1 MDAPNQNAQVT
12 SAGHFS
18 SLLKHW
24 RKVRRLTQIDLAV
37 DANVSAKH
45 LCFIETGRSQPS
57 RQMVLRLAE
66 RLEVPLRERN
76 ALLHAAG
83 YASLFPERPLADPAF
98 GLVRGALEMIL
109 DGHRP
114 FPAFAV
120 DRHWSLVASNGALR
134 PFLGRVDASLQT
146 PPVNVLRLTL
156 HPLGLGPRIANHAEW
171 RRHVLQRVRRQCD
184 ATGDPTLEA
193 LHEELAAYPSPDA
206 LPTGPSLLPDPAFRP
221 FVVPFQIAT
230 DAGILSFFCTTTSFG
245 SPLDVTLAELA
256 LECFYP
262 ADEPTAKT
270 LRALADRSSAVA
282 SLASL

>member
-1 MDAPNQNAQVT
+1 MRPDRPL
-12 SAGHFS
+12 GD
-18 SLLKHW
+18 LLRAW
-24 RKVRRLTQIDLAV
+24 RQRRRLSQLELA
-37 DANVSAKH
+37 AEAEISAKH
-45 LCFIETGRSQPS
+45 LCFIETGRSRPS

-76 ALLHAAG
+76 ALLSAAG
-83 YASLFPERPLADPAF
+83 YADIFPERPLADPAF
-98 GLVRGALEMIL
+98 GLVRGALDMIL

-120 DRHWSLVASNGALR
+120 DRHWTLVASNGALR
-134 PFLGRVDASLQT
+134 PFLGRVDPALQV

-184 ATGDPTLEA
+184 ATGDPRLEE
-193 LHEELAAYPSPDA
+193 LHEELSGYPSHAAAPA
-206 LPTGPSLLPDPAFRP
+206 VPSLLPDPAFRP

-262 ADEPTAKT
+262 ADEPTART
-270 LRALADRSSAVA
+270 MRAVTDRSHAVA
-282 SLASL
+282 PLATL